1 MAKITSADAFA
12 LGKSFLDAHDV
23 VHAYYLD
30 NWKRLKKA
38 DRERLQS
45 VAVTLYQNASDVIT
59 HGVGIV
65 IDDLQASVAG
75 LTSVTRKVERA
86 LKNINTVKKVIEVA
100 TALVGLAAAIPTGNI
115 GTIVEAGKKL
125 IAAAGVQGDVKN
137 G

>member
-1 MAKITSADAFA
+1 M
-12 LGKSFLDAHDV
+12 
-23 VHAYYLD
+23 
-30 NWKRLKKA
+30 
-38 DRERLQS
+38 
-45 VAVTLYQNASDVIT
+45 
-59 HGVGIV
+59 
-65 IDDLQASVAG
+65 AG

-86 LKNINTVKKVIEVA
+86 LNNINTVKKVIEVA